1 MAGRGSG
8 TLPDV
13 SWTVERW
20 RGSAAAFHGRD
31 IPDPA
36 DRTVWVFDVDRPALV
51 LGSTQP
57 VEHVDAAACAAA
69 GVEVVRR
76 RSGGGAVLL
85 EPGHVLW
92 VDVVLPAGSP
102 EWRDDVGAA
111 TWWLGEVWARALTD
125 LGVPGAE
132 VHRAGLVT
140 TPWSRQVC
148 FAGLG
153 PGEVTVA
160 GAKAVGISQR
170 RTRRAARFQTAL
182 VLRWSPAS
190 LVGLLA
196 APRPTADELRE
207 HVRAVG
213 GTPDD
218 ALAAFLGALG
228 ARI

>member
-1 MAGRGSG
+1 
-8 TLPDV
+8 V
-13 SWTVERW
+13 SWRVERW
-20 RGSAAAFHGRD
+20 RGSAAAFHARE

-36 DRTVWVFDVDRPALV
+36 DRAVWVFEVDRPALV

-57 VEHVDAAACAAA
+57 ADHVDTAACAAA

-85 EPGHVLW
+85 EPGHALW
-92 VDVVLPAGSP
+92 VDVVLPGGSP

-111 TWWLGEVWARALTD
+111 TWWVGEAWVRALAT
-125 LGVPGAE
+125 LGVAGAG

-140 TPWSRQVC
+140 TPWSRRIC

-153 PGEVTVA
+153 PGEVTVG

-182 VLRWSPAS
+182 SLRWAPAT

-196 APRPTADELRE
+196 EPRPAASELDGLV
-207 HVRAVG
+207 HAVG
-213 GTPDD
+213 VPPDE
-218 ALAAFLGALG
+218 ALAAFVDALG